1 MCDTCDDSRFELIK
15 KYKQKLLD
23 ATNIGDSPE
32 EMAVI
37 DNILFRF
44 WQMGWL
50 EKLEL
55 FGNSEQLND
64 TISRQVAITAIQKA
78 YADTEGG
85 MDKLAVWKNV
95 GLTNALHIMQD
106 LPSAQPE
113 ITYQTC
119 SDALLKMWMDNV
131 LTDGEYN
138 RIMDKL
144 NAHWGEGEE
153 HGTSRA
159 VLSQKPVR

>member
-1 MCDTCDDSRFELIK
+1 MKDDL
-15 KYKQKLLD
+15 
-23 ATNIGDSPE
+23 
-32 EMAVI
+32 
-37 DNILFRF
+37 
-44 WQMGWL
+44 
-50 EKLEL
+50 
-55 FGNSEQLND
+55 
-64 TISRQVAITAIQKA
+64 ISRQAAIDALAEWHDEAITNR
-78 YADTEGG
+78 
-85 MDKLAVWKNV
+85 LN
-95 GLTNALHIMQD
+95 N